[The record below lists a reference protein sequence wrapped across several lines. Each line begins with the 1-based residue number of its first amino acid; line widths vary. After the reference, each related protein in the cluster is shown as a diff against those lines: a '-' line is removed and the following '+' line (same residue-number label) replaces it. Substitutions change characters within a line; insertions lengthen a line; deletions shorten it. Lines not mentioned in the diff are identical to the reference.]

1 MNVHVVVPLVL
12 LHALWQDG
20 RVRELYVSMPEIRGT
35 PFKHLRRRFFLRI
48 LLEQQGGALGAQCF
62 WITSQPGRGT
72 VGLLDGAAPGPFLL
86 LDLLVYRLQDDWL
99 LHLLVMLYDR
109 I

>member
-20 RVRELYVSMPEIRGT
+20 RLGELYVSMPEIRGT
-35 PFKHLRRRFFLRI
+35 PFKQLRRRFFLRI
-48 LLEQQGGALGAQCF
+48 LLEQQGGALGAQRL
-62 WITSQPGRGT
+62 WITSQPGRGAIR
-72 VGLLDGAAPGPFLL
+72 LLDGAASGPFLL
-86 LDLLVYRLQDDWL
+86 LNLLVYRLQDYWL

>member
-1 MNVHVVVPLVL
+1 
-12 LHALWQDG
+12 
-20 RVRELYVSMPEIRGT
+20 MPEIWGI

-48 LLEQQGGALGAQCF
+48 LLEQQGGALRAQRL
-62 WITSQPGRGT
+62 WITSQPGRGAIR
-72 VGLLDGAAPGPFLL
+72 LLDGAAPGPFLL
-86 LDLLVYRLQDDWL
+86 LDLLIYRLQDNWL